1 MIAMPLKHPYK
12 KGYRFEKEV
21 QKKFEEAGFKVVRS
35 PASKGSGDLYIE
47 GLGDVQLKARKS
59 VALYKWFD
67 GADVLIVKADRK
79 EALVVIPLQHFLAL
93 LEEVKECK

>member
-1 MIAMPLKHPYK
+1 MPLKHPYR

-21 QKKFEEAGFKVVRS
+21 QRKFEEAGFKVVRS

-47 GLGDVQLKARKS
+47 GLGDVQLKARKTIS
-59 VALYKWFD
+59 IYSWFD

-79 EALVVIPLQHFLAL
+79 EPLVVIPLRQFLAL
-93 LEEVKECK
+93 VEGVKECI